1 MTIALKTRNPFQKW
15 NQLLRGTHT
24 AETHLTKSQAIFM
37 PYQVHN
43 MCVHEW
49 TCELQN
55 TNPQYQV
62 HIQHAHFRMCTCV
75 LLQTTEAECTK
86 PTHTLKFDVKSLS
99 ICFSQFMNSYTDVTL
114 NPNVHN
120 WWEKALFHFF
130 FNETPSNAICHQGT
144 GIFSR
149 TLPETSLQ

>member
-1 MTIALKTRNPFQKW
+1 
-15 NQLLRGTHT
+15 
-24 AETHLTKSQAIFM
+24 M

-120 WWEKALFHFF
+120 WWEKALFNFF
-130 FNETPSNAICHQGT
+130 FQWNPIKCNMSPRDRDFFQNT
-144 GIFSR
+144 SR
-149 TLPETSLQ
+149 NIITIKITANLDFFFLNSTSLLWTIFEKPS

>member
-1 MTIALKTRNPFQKW
+1 
-15 NQLLRGTHT
+15 
-24 AETHLTKSQAIFM
+24 M

-144 GIFSR
+144 GIFFQHFQKHHYNKNHSKFR
-149 TLPETSLQ
+149 FFFFLNSTSLLWTIFEKPS